1 MVDIINNS
9 SDLILN
15 FYSFIYIHLLPII
28 ATNMQLLAVVVVI
41 LLIFSLYL
49 FFIREG
55 FWMANSTFPFPAYYL
70 GGYNPNMYDS
80 EITRDV

>member
-1 MVDIINNS
+1 
-9 SDLILN
+9 
-15 FYSFIYIHLLPII
+15 
-28 ATNMQLLAVVVVI
+28 MQLLAVVSVI
-41 LLIFSLYL
+41 LLILVIYLY
-49 FFIREG
+49 FTHEG